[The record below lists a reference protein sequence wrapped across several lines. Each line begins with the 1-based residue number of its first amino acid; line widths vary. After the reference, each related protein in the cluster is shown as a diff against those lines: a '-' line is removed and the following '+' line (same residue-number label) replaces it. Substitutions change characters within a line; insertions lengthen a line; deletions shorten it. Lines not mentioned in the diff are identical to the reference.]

1 MRFVT
6 LLNEYNEPVAV
17 NTELVSTI
25 VEDPVHDGVIIRMTD
40 KSEIIIPL
48 TKIHEVVAKLNLE
61 TKSDLGKMTDALC
74 QRISHLEERMEAG
87 LQYVG
92 RSVH

>member
-1 MRFVT
+1 MKFIT
-6 LLNEYNEPVAV
+6 LLNEYNEPVV
-17 NTELVSTI
+17 INTGMITTI
-25 VEDPVHDGVIIRMTD
+25 VEDPVHDGVIIKMID
-40 KSEIIIPL
+40 KSEITIPL
-48 TKIHEVVAKLNLE
+48 TKLHEITAKLNLE